1 MLSSVFSRLACF
13 QKSDSGSSA
22 VIILSRS
29 TATQSGL
36 NCGMEV
42 LLMSESGFCLILWE
56 TMVD

>member
-22 VIILSRS
+22 VISRS